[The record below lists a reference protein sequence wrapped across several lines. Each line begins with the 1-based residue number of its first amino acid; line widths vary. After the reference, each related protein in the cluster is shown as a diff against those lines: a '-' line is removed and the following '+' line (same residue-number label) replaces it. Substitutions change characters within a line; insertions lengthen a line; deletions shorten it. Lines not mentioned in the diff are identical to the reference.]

1 MERTERYSFRHLFL
15 CPGKK
20 YTSFSSSSYFGDLK
34 LPKTMFKK
42 TVTLDEEQVFTDD
55 EIRKITAWI
64 TADSERLQSLSNLGI
79 LFDFYTGLRAGELST
94 LKYSDFEGNILTVKR
109 TETRHKSPEGH
120 GYE

>member
-1 MERTERYSFRHLFL
+1 
-15 CPGKK
+15 
-20 YTSFSSSSYFGDLK
+20 
-34 LPKTMFKK
+34 MFKK

-64 TADSERLQSLSNLGI
+64 TVDSERLQSLSNLGI

-109 TETRHKSPEGH
+109 TETRIIPMSMCPKIHFESLRAQF
-120 GYE
+120 YITIRNV